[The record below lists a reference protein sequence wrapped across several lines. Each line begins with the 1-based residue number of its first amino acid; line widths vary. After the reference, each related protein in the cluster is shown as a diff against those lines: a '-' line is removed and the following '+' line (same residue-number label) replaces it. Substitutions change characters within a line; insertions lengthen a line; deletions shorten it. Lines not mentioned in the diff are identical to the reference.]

1 MRIAMLSRLTIRAK
15 LLGGFGTVIL
25 LLALV
30 GGGGVFA
37 ISTLSRS
44 LETIT
49 ENWMPSIAVLGDY
62 NSAAVEMRQT
72 EALLLAFSEPAQ
84 RAARRPRV
92 EQNQARQREIWSRY
106 EPLITPGEEQRL
118 ANLMQERAAAYNRR
132 LVETIRLLDAN
143 DDAGAARNIVAARQ
157 DYEAYIAAIRT
168 MIDFQADGSRQTT
181 EAASV
186 ESRWLLAGIL
196 GLMVVAVVIGGVIAV
211 GIGRSVAGRVGRIA
225 EATGRLAKRDY
236 DFTLTEAKD
245 QDEIGALARALDTCR
260 DGLREADRLA
270 TQQVEQ
276 ARLQAERTAR
286 VDTLVKSFE
295 AEAAGVLRAV
305 SSAATELSATAG
317 VMTETAEDGSRQ
329 AAAVAAASE
338 QASANVQT
346 VAASTEEL
354 ASSIS
359 EVARQVRDTAAITN
373 RAADAARETD
383 GTVRGLA
390 DAANKIGDVVRLIN
404 DIAGQTNLLALNAT
418 IEAARAGE
426 AGKGFAVVASEVKNL
441 ASQTAKATEEIAQQ
455 IAAMQAETTR
465 TVDAITAIG
474 RTIEELNATT
484 AQVAAASEQ
493 QAAATQEIGRAV
505 AEAAMGTQEAS
516 RSAVGVKQGAERT
529 GGAAEEL
536 RGASADLA
544 RQSERLRGQVDSFLA
559 DIRAA

>member
-1 MRIAMLSRLTIRAK
+1 MMASMSISNKLRA
-15 LLGGFGTVIL
+15 GVGAL
-25 LLALV
+25 LLLIALLCGGTALFNRDIESRARDIAENWLPSLLAVQELEESLLSLRRSELVMTTYDTREQRRAATERAGRNVAEVRAAMAAYRRLVSDPDEVRVVAQLEPKLETYLRNHESFVAADAANDVPALRAMV
-30 GGGGVFA
+30 GGGV
-37 ISTLSRS
+37 
-44 LETIT
+44 
-49 ENWMPSIAVLGDY
+49 AVL
-62 NSAAVEMRQT
+62 NEVIALTNELLTINER
-72 EALLLAFSEPAQ
+72 EA
-84 RAARRPRV
+84 
-92 EQNQARQREIWSRY
+92 
-106 EPLITPGEEQRL
+106 
-118 ANLMQERAAAYNRR
+118 RAAAGAVTASASLGT
-132 LVETIRLLDAN
+132 LVVI
-143 DDAGAARNIVAARQ
+143 
-157 DYEAYIAAIRT
+157 
-168 MIDFQADGSRQTT
+168 
-181 EAASV
+181 
-186 ESRWLLAGIL
+186 
-196 GLMVVAVVIGGVIAV
+196 IGGVIALI
-211 GIGRSVAGRVGRIA
+211 IGVVIAIVLARSIAGRIVNLA
-225 EATGRLAKRDY
+225 SALERLAKRDY
-236 DFTLTEAKD
+236 AFTLDATKD
-245 QDEIGALARALDTCR
+245 ADEIGVMARALDTCR
-260 DGLREADRLA
+260 DGLKEADRLA
-270 TQQVEQ
+270 TEQ
-276 ARLQAERTAR
+276 ERLGKLQAERSAR
-286 VDTLVKSFE
+286 VDALVKSFE
-295 AEAAGVLRAV
+295 AEATGVLRAV

-317 VMTETAEDGSRQ
+317 VMTETAEDGTRQ

-390 DAANKIGDVVRLIN
+390 EAANKIGDVVRLIN

-455 IAAMQAETTR
+455 ISAMQAETTR
-465 TVDAITAIG
+465 TVDAIEAIG

-505 AEAAMGTQEAS
+505 AEAAVGTQEAS
-516 RSAVGVKQGAERT
+516 RSAAGVKQGAERT

-544 RQSERLRGQVDSFLA
+544 QQSERLRGQVDGFLA
-559 DIRAA
+559 EIRAA